1 MQSIYTNGI
10 LLDHRRNGVL
20 IHTTRM
26 SLENIMPS
34 LKNQSQNTM
43 SSTILFI
50 FPEQGNLFPGGSE
63 GQESACNAGDL
74 GSIPESGRSTGEGN
88 GNPLQSS
95 CLENPIDRGE
105 SPWTK
110 KPGRLQSMGHK
121 ESETTG
127 RLTHSLHFHRE
138 RIVLYVNYNE

>member
-74 GSIPESGRSTGEGN
+74 GSTPRSGRSPGEGN
-88 GNPLQSS
+88 GNPLQYS
-95 CLENPIDRGE
+95 CLEYPMDRVAWQTTAHGI
-105 SPWTK
+105 TK
-110 KPGRLQSMGHK
+110 SQTRLSYFTSSAILLSGC
-121 ESETTG
+121 TN
-127 RLTHSLHFHRE
+127 THSHE
-138 RIVLYVNYNE
+138 Q